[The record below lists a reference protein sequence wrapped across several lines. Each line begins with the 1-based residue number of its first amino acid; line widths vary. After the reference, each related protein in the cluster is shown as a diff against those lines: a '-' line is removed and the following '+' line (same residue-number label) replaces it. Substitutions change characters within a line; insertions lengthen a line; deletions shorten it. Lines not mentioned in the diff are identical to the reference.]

1 MLIFYSALKC
11 IFKMRCLHRI
21 PVTVIKAYAD
31 CLIQNI
37 CLSIMIIEFMHLHHR
52 LKYDQMLKLPSAHKH
67 GHCQTLHILTLNK
80 TRVLPGLERHDPQA
94 CKRWK
99 YTREQV
105 KYISIFTTWKY
116 SEKIVSVLI
125 GVHCNLCPAL
135 VFSRSW
141 QAAAFALTWW
151 LDSITCDR
159 VDLMSLPRS
168 LHLFEHLRGNC
179 VTS

>member
-1 MLIFYSALKC
+1 MCLTSWNNLGISDVGFLVVHICESCKLENMLIFYSALKC

-94 CKRWK
+94 CKRRK

-105 KYISIFTTWKY
+105 KYISIFTT
-116 SEKIVSVLI
+116 
-125 GVHCNLCPAL
+125 
-135 VFSRSW
+135 
-141 QAAAFALTWW
+141 
-151 LDSITCDR
+151 
-159 VDLMSLPRS
+159 
-168 LHLFEHLRGNC
+168 
-179 VTS
+179 